1 VKEKMT
7 DNGGAP
13 NLASSLESLKQSITS
28 DDKYRYLEYLFK
40 DLRLKEVLC
49 FNSNMPK
56 NLVYIRLDLVLKRL
70 KPEWVVFRL
79 IELNLYIPTTITSYL
94 VEDCKMVCVEKQGR
108 KCVKKERKCE
118 YVNKD
123 IEGVMPSEE
132 MVRVCSQSI

>member
-49 FNSNMPK
+49 FNGKMPK
-56 NLVYIRLDLVLKRL
+56 NLVYVRLDLVLRRL

-79 IELNLYIPTTITSYL
+79 IELDLYIPTVIDSYKIP
-94 VEDCKMVCVEKQGR
+94 ECKMVCVEKQGR

-118 YVNKD
+118 QVDKI

-132 MVRVCSQSI
+132 MARVCNQNI